1 MIPTGL
7 MPRNIQGAMV
17 LIIRATHRADKY
29 KPYLLFITKK
39 RGMIAFMMNEMS
51 LEFEYRA

>member
-51 LEFEYRA
+51 LEFEYSA